1 MRKRVRVS
9 AVGVLAAAATALVGG
24 VLAASTAFAYPAAP
38 TGIDIDSTANL
49 ADNVVN
55 SFEITAVKV
64 TGSIAVEV
72 PPVDDVRVQVVNSA
86 TCAANALPQSPEIA
100 ATITS
105 ATTWEATFNLSNM
118 PEGAVL
124 CARAR
129 ASNDGVPGSG
139 TPGKVYS
146 PKANST
152 DDPIVDTVVNAG
164 TVVIVD
170 ALDDGYLNADETLN
184 GTVSANYTAADADAT
199 RVDTWW
205 GPDGANTAYA
215 HVDCGVPPAAFVDY
229 SPPSTGNSPLTSN
242 CAGVIPEGDTLSLNA
257 SWADEAGNFSAI
269 ASADLPLSRPLVK
282 DTIAPNKPRVKIL
295 PPTLNG
301 AIRAANAASV
311 LVDVQ
316 AEADST
322 IKLNLTDGGTTLTQT
337 KLSTVPNP
345 IHFTFNSTSLLD
357 CNDSD
362 IDPNTNATVAAS
374 VLPQC
379 IEANATATDRA
390 GNASAAVTGAN
401 DTDIVDDEDEDGTDQ
416 AFKDARIPETPILAV
431 IPGFINTD
439 INTIVEVELTGIE
452 DCSANCDRDYARV
465 NLTLSDQ
472 DPGTPDLTD
481 AYNSFQG
488 DPAVFI
494 NTAPLTDGIIT
505 VKATLTDGV
514 GNVSAI
520 GTTTATKGLT
530 TASVVVTSP
539 AQNSLNTENVRIAG
553 TATPGSQ
560 VAVYNAGNN
569 EPIIT
574 NIPVDGT
581 GAWQA
586 NYRFL
591 TSGTKT
597 IYARKIGDNVG
608 SNVRIFDVD
617 AKKPEGR
624 ILTLNGSAFTP
635 SQPIGV
641 DGTATDDFSGVAA
654 VRIDVYDMQNTQPDL
669 NLANPQA
676 SQIRYGLPIVTD
688 KAATCAGC
696 TTFQRSVLWSYDLTG
711 QLHRGVFE
719 VHATPIDKAGNRIAQ
734 PERVTIVVL

>member
-1 MRKRVRVS
+1 MRKRVRAS
-9 AVGVLAAAATALVGG
+9 AVGVLAAAATALIGG
-24 VLAASTAFAYPAAP
+24 VLAASTAFAYPAPP
-38 TGIDIDSTANL
+38 TNIDIDSNGNL

-55 SFEITAVKV
+55 SFEITSVKV
-64 TGSIAVEV
+64 TGNIAVTV

-86 TCAANALPQSPEIA
+86 TCAANALPQSPEVS

-105 ATTWEATFNLSNM
+105 PTTWEYTFDLSNM

-152 DDPIVDTVVNAG
+152 DFPVVDTVVNAG

-170 ALDDGYLNADETLN
+170 PLDDGYLNADETLN

-205 GPDGANTAYA
+205 GPDGANTAYG
-215 HVDCGVPPAAFVDY
+215 HVDCGTPPAVFGDY
-229 SPPSTGNSPLTSN
+229 SPPSSGNSPLTSN
-242 CAGVIPEGDTLSLNA
+242 CAGVIPEGDTLSLMA
-257 SWADEAGNFSAI
+257 RWADDAGNFSAI

-282 DTIAPNKPRVKIL
+282 DTVAPDKPKVKIL

-301 AIRAANAASV
+301 YITAANANAV
-311 LVDVQ
+311 LVHVK
-316 AEADST
+316 AELDSK
-322 IKLNLTDGGTTLTQT
+322 IKLDLTDGGTTLSQQ
-337 KLSTVPNP
+337 KMSTDPNP
-345 IHFTFNSTSLLD
+345 ISFTFNAGSLLN

-362 IDPNTNATVAAS
+362 IDPNTNATAPAS
-374 VLPQC
+374 VTPQC

-390 GNASAAVTGAN
+390 GNTSPAVTGAA
-401 DTDIVDDEDEDGTDQ
+401 DTDVADDEDADGTDQ
-416 AFKDARIPETPILAV
+416 AFKDARIPEVPILSV

-439 INTIVEVELTGIE
+439 INTIVELEVTGIE
-452 DCSANCDRDYARV
+452 DCSLPCDRDYARV
-465 NLTLSDQ
+465 NVTLSDQ
-472 DPGTPDLTD
+472 DPGTPDLLDEFNT
-481 AYNSFQG
+481 YFG
-488 DPAVFI
+488 DPAIFVD
-494 NTAPLTDGIIT
+494 TAPLTDGIIT
-505 VKATLTDGV
+505 VRATLTDGV
-514 GNVSAI
+514 GNVSAV

-530 TASVVVTSP
+530 TPSVVVTSP

-560 VAVYNAGNN
+560 VTVYNAGNN
-569 EPIIT
+569 EPIVT
-574 NIPVDGT
+574 NIPVDST

-608 SNVRIFDVD
+608 SNVRSFDVD
-617 AKKPEGR
+617 AIKPSGR
-624 ILTLNGSAFTP
+624 ILTINGSVFTP
-635 SQPIGV
+635 GLPISV

-654 VRIDVYDMQNTQPDL
+654 VRIDVYDARNTQADI
-669 NLANPQA
+669 NIANPQA
-676 SQIRYGLPIVTD
+676 SQVRYGLPVVAD
-688 KAATCAGC
+688 KAANCAAC
-696 TTFQRSVLWSYDLTG
+696 ATFQRNVLWSYDLTG
-711 QLHRGVFE
+711 QLARGVY
-719 VHATPIDKAGNRIAQ
+719 VVQATPVDRAGNRSAQ
-734 PERVTIVVL
+734 PEQITIVVL